1 VNFGVGIDSIQ
12 ETNLTVLPLPQVS
25 ISSIEDLCVYDD
37 PIQLN
42 YGTPAGGT
50 YTGTGVSGAI
60 FDPSQAGEGT
70 WTITYVFIDN
80 NGCENSASS
89 NVFVDGCLGIHTPT
103 INGVYLYP
111 NPTEDKVDIGVRMRV
126 ESLQIVDG
134 FGRIVA
140 VYENL
145 QENEVITVDMASY
158 AAGVYSVVAQS
169 QDGAS
174 HVRLIKR

>member
-1 VNFGVGIDSIQ
+1 
-12 ETNLTVLPLPQVS
+12 
-25 ISSIEDLCVYDD
+25 
-37 PIQLN
+37 
-42 YGTPAGGT
+42 
-50 YTGTGVSGAI
+50 
-60 FDPSQAGEGT
+60 
-70 WTITYVFIDN
+70 
-80 NGCENSASS
+80 
-89 NVFVDGCLGIHTPT
+89 
-103 INGVYLYP
+103 LYP
-111 NPTEDKVDIGVRMRV
+111 NPTEDKVDIGIRMRV